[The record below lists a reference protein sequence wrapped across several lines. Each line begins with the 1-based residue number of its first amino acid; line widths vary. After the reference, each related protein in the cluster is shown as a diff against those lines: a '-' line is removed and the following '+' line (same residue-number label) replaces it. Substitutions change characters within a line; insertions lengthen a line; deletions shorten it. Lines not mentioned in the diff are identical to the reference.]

1 MALSDFMPYGAPELI
16 DDADARL
23 ARSTTVACLMVAALV
38 VVSGVIAT
46 RGFTSLSSAEPEMRV
61 FVFDPPSLGEQPVQQ
76 VRARITPAIIADP
89 HANVRAVPDVPDMP
103 VAPVPLELG
112 LLTTDPGSG
121 STPPTS
127 AGALEGVRPFVAST
141 DDPPADG
148 VQYAEE
154 FPNVVQC
161 REPRYPDLAREAGV
175 EGTVRVLVLVGLD
188 GRVRRAMIAPGGSV
202 PMLDEA
208 ALEAARSCVFTPA
221 LADHHPVRVWISRQ
235 YRFRLH

>member
-16 DDADARL
+16 DHAEARL
-23 ARSTTVACLMVAALV
+23 ARSTTVASLMVAALV

-46 RGFTSLSSAEPEMRV
+46 RGFTSLSSTEQELRV
-61 FVFDPPSLGEQPVQQ
+61 FVFDPPSLWEQPVQQ
-76 VRARITPAIIADP
+76 VRTRITQTAIADP
-89 HANVRAVPDVPDMP
+89 HANLRAVPDVPDEP
-103 VAPVPLELG
+103 VAPVPLDLEL
-112 LLTTDPGSG
+112 LMTDPGKG
-121 STPPTS
+121 GTTTPV
-127 AGALEGVRPFVAST
+127 GALDGDKPLVAST
-141 DDPPADG
+141 DDPPGDG

-154 FPNVVQC
+154 FPNVVRC

-188 GRVRRAMIAPGGSV
+188 GRVRRAMIAAGGSV
-202 PMLDEA
+202 PMLDET

-221 LADHHPVRVWISRQ
+221 LADHRPVKVWISRQ

>member
-1 MALSDFMPYGAPELI
+1 MALSDYMPYGAPELI
-16 DDADARL
+16 EDADARL

-46 RGFTSLSSAEPEMRV
+46 RGSSNLSSAEPKMPV
-61 FVFDPPSLGEQPVQQ
+61 FVFDPPALWAPPVQQ
-76 VRARITPAIIADP
+76 ARTRITPATIADP
-89 HANVRAVPDVPDMP
+89 HATVRTVPDEP
-103 VAPVPLELG
+103 VAPVPLETG
-112 LLTTDPGSG
+112 LLTTDPGNG
-121 STPPTS
+121 STTS
-127 AGALEGVRPFVAST
+127 TPAGALDGGRPLVAST
-141 DDPPADG
+141 DDPPVDG

-221 LADHHPVRVWISRQ
+221 LTDHHPVKVWISRQ